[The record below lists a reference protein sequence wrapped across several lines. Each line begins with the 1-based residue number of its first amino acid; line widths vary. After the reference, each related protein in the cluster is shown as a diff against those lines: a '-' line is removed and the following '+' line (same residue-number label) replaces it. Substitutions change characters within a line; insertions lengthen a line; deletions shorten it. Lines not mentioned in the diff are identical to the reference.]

1 MRQLYIVE
9 DVREE
14 NNVKQ
19 YLIRKFQN
27 SLRPRLYKTLAD
39 EIIAAPQVKIDD
51 PGLRNIEGPTQ
62 EEQAE
67 SVNHLTNEAN
77 ISSKQ
82 AFPAMAKKKRSKQGR
97 KKKVK
102 PADNASDSEYELSKA
117 EEQSLP
123 VQRGAPRR
131 RAALQAR
138 ETWAPLI
145 RKLSQKKNY
154 PRHGWVTKDQTSD
167 EEVGVF
173 TRTLISNSDISSSET
188 DTGEEDHDR
197 PVLTE

>member
-1 MRQLYIVE
+1 MREFFIVE

-19 YLIRKFQN
+19 YLIRKFKN

-39 EIIAAPQVKIDD
+39 EIIAAPQIKIDD
-51 PGLRNIEGPTQ
+51 PGPRDTEGLAQ

-67 SVNHLTNEAN
+67 SVDLLTNEAY
-77 ISSKQ
+77 IPSKQ
-82 AFPAMAKKKRSKQGR
+82 TIPAMAKKKRSKQGR

-102 PADNASDSEYELSKA
+102 PADNASDPEYELSKA

-138 ETWAPLI
+138 DQKDVSKE
-145 RKLSQKKNY
+145 KLS
-154 PRHGWVTKDQTSD
+154 
-167 EEVGVF
+167 
-173 TRTLISNSDISSSET
+173 SSRL
-188 DTGEEDHDR
+188 GY
-197 PVLTE
+197 